1 MRNTPIDLSNQLR
14 LDLGHELIIDLFAG
28 GGGASTGIERGIGRP
43 VDIAVNHDPMAV
55 AVHEANHPATKH
67 FCESV
72 FKVNPVEV
80 TGNQPVGL
88 LWASPDCT
96 HHSKAKG
103 GKPVSAKRRG
113 LAWVVIKWARR
124 TRPRVIM
131 LENVEEF
138 EDWGP
143 LTPKI
148 SQTGEVL
155 KFPDGKPMLVP
166 CPDRKGQ
173 EFQKFKAQLERI
185 GYQVEHRQLRAC
197 DYGAPTIRKRFF
209 LIARRDG
216 RPIVWP
222 NPTHGPADSLPVK
235 RGRIQPYLTAAECI
249 DWSLPCPSIFDRKK
263 PLAQNTMRRIAKGI
277 QRFVLETSK
286 PFIVAIDHGSSK
298 TGCVWAGSDPLT
310 TITTE
315 NRHALVVPTLIQTG
329 YGERPGQAP
338 RVPGLHKPIGTIVA
352 GGAKHGLISA
362 HVQRQFG
369 NSVGNDARDPV
380 GTVTAGGGG
389 KSALVTAFLAKHYT
403 GVVGIPLTEP
413 TGTITT
419 VDHHALV
426 GAHMINLKGS
436 DRRARA
442 ADVPAATVCAGGTHA
457 GLVAAFMA
465 PYYGS
470 GSGETGRDVRLPA
483 PTVTTKDRLQLIT
496 VQIDGTTYV
505 ITDIGMRMLQPHEL
519 FKAQGFPDDY
529 IIGPEFNGKPI
540 PKYAQVRM
548 CGNSV
553 PPNWPAALVVANFAH
568 EKAVN
573 ATSGNL
579 ALKIQRDH

>member
-1 MRNTPIDLSNQLR
+1 MSQFS
-14 LDLGHELIIDLFAG
+14 LDLGQEMVVDLFAG
-28 GGGASTGIERGIGRP
+28 GGGASCGIEQGIGRP

-55 AVHEANHPATKH
+55 AMHEANHPCTTH

-72 FKVNPVEV
+72 FSVDPVSV

-143 LTPKI
+143 VVPKRGPDGSVI
-148 SQTGEVL
+148 T
-155 KFPDGKPMLVP
+155 FPDGRPQLVP
-166 CPDRKGQ
+166 CPERKGQ
-173 EFQKFKAQLERI
+173 EFRKFVGQLERV
-185 GYQVEHRQLRAC
+185 GYQVEWRQLRAC
-197 DYGAPTIRKRFF
+197 DYGAPTIRKRLF
-209 LIARRDG
+209 LIARRDR

-222 NPTHGPADSLPVK
+222 KATHGAPDSLPVL
-235 RGRIQPYLTAAECI
+235 RGKKQPYRTAAECI
-249 DWSLPCPSIFDRKK
+249 DWSIPCPSIFERKK
-263 PLAQNTMRRIAKGI
+263 PLAANTMRRIAQGMM
-277 QRFVLETSK
+277 RFVIESAQ
-286 PFIVAIDHGSSK
+286 PFVIAIDHGSARA
-298 TGCVWAGSDPLT
+298 GCSWSAADPLT

-315 NRHALVVPTLIQTG
+315 NRHALVT
-329 YGERPGQAP
+329 
-338 RVPGLHKPIGTIVA
+338 
-352 GGAKHGLISA
+352 A

-369 NSVGNDARDPV
+369 NSVANDARAPV
-380 GTVTAGGGG
+380 GTITAGGGG
-389 KSALVTAFLAKHYT
+389 KSALVTAFLAKHYG
-403 GVVGIPLTEP
+403 GVVGIPATVP
-413 TGTITT
+413 TGTVTT
-419 VDHHALV
+419 VDHHAV
-426 GAHMINLKGS
+426 VAAHMINLKGS

-442 ADVPAATVCAGGTHA
+442 ADEPAATVCAGGTHA

-470 GSGETGRDVRLPA
+470 GSGETGRDLREPA
-483 PTVTTKDRLQLIT
+483 PTATTKDRLQLVT
-496 VQIDGTTYV
+496 VQIDGSTYV

-529 IIGPEFNGKPI
+529 VIAPRFNGKPI

-553 PPNWPAALVVANFAH
+553 PPVWPQALVQANFAH
-568 EKAVN
+568 EKEME
-573 ATSGNL
+573 AT
-579 ALKIQRDH
+579 A

>member
-1 MRNTPIDLSNQLR
+1 MSQIG
-14 LDLGHELIIDLFAG
+14 LDLGQELVIDLFAG
-28 GGGASTGIERGIGRP
+28 GGGASCGIEQGLGRP

-55 AVHEANHPATKH
+55 TMHQANHPGTRH

-72 FKVNPVEV
+72 FSVNPSDV

-143 LTPKI
+143 VIPKKGPDG
-148 SQTGEVL
+148 TVL
-155 KFPDGKPMLVP
+155 RFPDGKPQLMP

-173 EFQKFKAQLERI
+173 EFRKFIQQLERV
-185 GYQVEHRQLRAC
+185 GYQVEWRQLRAC
-197 DYGAPTIRKRFF
+197 DYGAPTIRKRLF

-216 RPIVWP
+216 RAIVWP
-222 NPTHGPADSLPVK
+222 KASHGRPESLPVR
-235 RGRIQPYLTAAECI
+235 RGRQQPYRTAAECI
-249 DWSLPCPSIFDRKK
+249 DWSLPCPSIFTRKK
-263 PLAQNTMRRIAKGI
+263 PLAENTQRRIAKGI
-277 QRFVLETSK
+277 QRFVLEAAD
-286 PFIVAIDHGSSK
+286 PFIIAIDHGSARS
-298 TGCVWAGSDPLT
+298 GCNWSAGEPLT

-315 NRHALVVPTLIQTG
+315 NRHALVT
-329 YGERPGQAP
+329 
-338 RVPGLHKPIGTIVA
+338 
-352 GGAKHGLISA
+352 A
-362 HVQRQFG
+362 HIQRQFG

-389 KSALVTAFLAKHYT
+389 KSALVTAFLAKYYG
-403 GVVGIPLTEP
+403 GVVGIPVTQP
-413 TGTITT
+413 TGTVTT

-426 GAHMINLKGS
+426 AAHMINLKGS
-436 DRRARA
+436 DRRARS
-442 ADVPAATVCAGGTHA
+442 ADEPLSTICAGGTHA
-457 GLVAAFMA
+457 GLVAAFIA

-470 GSGETGRDVRLPA
+470 GSGETGRDIRQPA
-483 PTVTTKDRLQLIT
+483 PTATTKDRLQLVT
-496 VQIDGTTYV
+496 VSIEGETYV
-505 ITDIGMRMLQPHEL
+505 ITDIGMRMLQPREL

-529 IIGPEFNGKPI
+529 IINTEYNGKPM

-553 PPNWPAALVVANFAH
+553 PPVWPRALVAANFSH
-568 EKAVN
+568 ERQLS
-573 ATSGNL
+573 AT
-579 ALKIQRDH
+579 A